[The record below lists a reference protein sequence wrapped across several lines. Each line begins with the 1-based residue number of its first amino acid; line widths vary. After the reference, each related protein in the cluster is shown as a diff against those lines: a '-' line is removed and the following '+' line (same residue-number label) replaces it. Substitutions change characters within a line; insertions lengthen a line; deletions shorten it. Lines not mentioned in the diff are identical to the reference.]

1 MFPGIF
7 SVSYGGNNSVSNSH
21 VEGEDVDNET
31 AIELEWSAPGDDY
44 DRGRGELIIVV
55 FYLII
60 FEILK
65 GLVLFFG
72 Y

>member
-55 FYLII
+55 LSNNS
-60 FEILK
+60 
-65 GLVLFFG
+65 
-72 Y
+72 